1 MKENKVNN
9 YLSDAFD
16 SLLCA
21 RIELKG
27 DPARWVVITDL
38 MNKIRG
44 VKELGGGK

>member
-21 RIELKG
+21 RIELKD
-27 DPARWVVITDL
+27 DPAKWVIINDL
-38 MNKIRG
+38 MQKVRAI
-44 VKELGGGK
+44 KEGGK